1 MKKMYYL
8 KLVLVNLITLSRFIG
23 SILIPII
30 YFKYGVKSLGLLI
43 LLLFLTDMIDGFLSR
58 KLKVETFL
66 GGLMD
71 AVSDKLFAFVLLGLL
86 TYYYPVILIVLFL
99 EFTIFVF
106 NTLSFI
112 DNKNIKT
119 SSLGR
124 MKTILQDISIIVMY
138 LLLGSDIYI
147 NYLPDKIANFIIH
160 NNLGINYI
168 LVGIMICLDVLT
180 LCDYKKKSIKQIK
193 YQKLNKKELL
203 PFKDIIFLLTD
214 REFYISNRDKKL
226 KELLYK

>member
-1 MKKMYYL
+1 MKKIYYL
-8 KLVLVNLITLSRFIG
+8 KLVLVNLITFSRFIG

-30 YFKYGVKSLGLLI
+30 YFKCGVKSLGLLI
-43 LLLFLTDMIDGFLSR
+43 LILFLTDMLDGFLSR

-99 EFTIFVF
+99 EFTIFVI
-106 NTLSFI
+106 NTLSFK

-124 MKTILQDISIIVMY
+124 AKTVLQDISIIVMY

-147 NYLPDKIANFIIH
+147 NYLPNKFANFIIH

-203 PFKDIIFLLTD
+203 PLKDIIVLLTD
-214 REFYISNRDKKL
+214 REFYVNNRDKKL

>member
-1 MKKMYYL
+1 MKKIYYL
-8 KLVLVNLITLSRFIG
+8 KLVLVNLITFSRFIG

-43 LLLFLTDMIDGFLSR
+43 LILFLTDMLDGFLSR

-99 EFTIFVF
+99 EFTIFVI
-106 NTLSFI
+106 NTLSFK

-124 MKTILQDISIIVMY
+124 AKTILQDISIIVMY
-138 LLLGSDIYI
+138 LLLVSDIYI
-147 NYLPDKIANFIIH
+147 NYLPIKFANFIIH

-203 PFKDIIFLLTD
+203 PLKDIIVLLTD
-214 REFYISNRDKKL
+214 REFYVKNKDKKL

>member
-106 NTLSFI
+106 NTLSFK

>member
-1 MKKMYYL
+1 MKKIYYL
-8 KLVLVNLITLSRFIG
+8 KLVLVNLITFSRFIG

-43 LLLFLTDMIDGFLSR
+43 LILFLTDMLDGFLSR

-99 EFTIFVF
+99 EFTIFVI
-106 NTLSFI
+106 NTLSF
-112 DNKNIKT
+112 K
-119 SSLGR
+119 
-124 MKTILQDISIIVMY
+124 DISIIVMY

-147 NYLPDKIANFIIH
+147 NYLPNKFANFIIH

-203 PFKDIIFLLTD
+203 PLKDIIVLLTD
-214 REFYISNRDKKL
+214 REFYVKNKDKKL

>member
-1 MKKMYYL
+1 MKKIYYL
-8 KLVLVNLITLSRFIG
+8 KLVLVNLITFSRFIG

-43 LLLFLTDMIDGFLSR
+43 LILFLTDMLDGFLSR

-71 AVSDKLFAFVLLGLL
+71 AVSDKLFAFVLLGFL

-99 EFTIFVF
+99 EFTIFVI
-106 NTLSFI
+106 NTLSFK

-124 MKTILQDISIIVMY
+124 AKTVLQDISIIVMY

-147 NYLPDKIANFIIH
+147 NYLPNKFANFIIH

-203 PFKDIIFLLTD
+203 PLKDIIVLLTD
-214 REFYISNRDKKL
+214 REFYVKNKDKKL

>member
-1 MKKMYYL
+1 MKKIYYL
-8 KLVLVNLITLSRFIG
+8 KLVLVNLITFSRFIG

-43 LLLFLTDMIDGFLSR
+43 LILFLTDMLDGFLSR

-66 GGLMD
+66 GGLMG

-99 EFTIFVF
+99 EFTIFVI
-106 NTLSFI
+106 NTLSFK

-124 MKTILQDISIIVMY
+124 TKTVLQDISIIVMY

-147 NYLPDKIANFIIH
+147 NYLPNKFANFIIH

-203 PFKDIIFLLTD
+203 PLKDIIVLLTD
-214 REFYISNRDKKL
+214 REFYVKNKDKKL

>member
-1 MKKMYYL
+1 MKKIYYL
-8 KLVLVNLITLSRFIG
+8 KLVLVNLITFSRFIG

-43 LLLFLTDMIDGFLSR
+43 LILFLTDMLDGFLSR

-86 TYYYPVILIVLFL
+86 TYYYTVILIVLFL
-99 EFTIFVF
+99 EFTIFVI
-106 NTLSFI
+106 NTLSFK

-124 MKTILQDISIIVMY
+124 TKTVLQDISIIVMY

-147 NYLPDKIANFIIH
+147 NYLPNKFANFIIH

-203 PFKDIIFLLTD
+203 PLKDIIVLLTD
-214 REFYISNRDKKL
+214 REFYVKNKDKKL

>member
-1 MKKMYYL
+1 MKKIYYL
-8 KLVLVNLITLSRFIG
+8 KLVLVNLITFSRFIG

-43 LLLFLTDMIDGFLSR
+43 LILFLTDMLDGFLSR

-99 EFTIFVF
+99 EFTIFVI
-106 NTLSFI
+106 NTLSFK

-124 MKTILQDISIIVMY
+124 TKTVLQDISIIVMY

-147 NYLPDKIANFIIH
+147 NYLPNKFANFIIH

-203 PFKDIIFLLTD
+203 PLKDIIVFLTD
-214 REFYISNRDKKL
+214 REFYVKNKDKKL